1 MGDIRFPIGPV
12 FHHCRLNFK
21 QSSFAHT
28 ARVLPSLTS
37 IVCQVSMAF
46 PLCYFPP
53 RLSAQGRVDDP
64 GTVLL
69 VPPGSARDTVM
80 RDMAHD
86 PQWVDRYGHRIE
98 ESRLPRTQ
106 QDREPVAEV

>member
-46 PLCYFPP
+46 PLCCFPP

-64 GTVLL
+64 GTFLL

-86 PQWVDRYGHRIE
+86 PKGVIG
-98 ESRLPRTQ
+98 
-106 QDREPVAEV
+106 EPVFETGALLRNFWPDI

>member
-12 FHHCRLNFK
+12 FNHCRLNFK

-80 RDMAHD
+80 RDMAHN
-86 PQWVDRYGHRIE
+86 PG
-98 ESRLPRTQ
+98 
-106 QDREPVAEV
+106 REGRRKFLEASEQCKPGLDKETRSCA

>member
-64 GTVLL
+64 GTFLL

-80 RDMAHD
+80 RDMAHN
-86 PQWVDRYGHRIE
+86 PKQTNYHV
-98 ESRLPRTQ
+98 PRQ
-106 QDREPVAEV
+106 RMSSAQDSQAQLADA